1 MIRRLFWAGL
11 GAAVGITGY
20 RRISRRLALLRR
32 GGRLVSRELARGASG
47 TWRAG
52 GPRGAAEI
60 PLRDAAGF
68 LADVR
73 AGMAEYLARYPA
85 HPAADAEVRRP
96 GAGRPAGRGGSHPG
110 IDYVKDGH

>member
-20 RRISRRLALLRR
+20 RRISRRLTVLTR
-32 GGRLVSRELARGASG
+32 GARG
-47 TWRAG
+47 TWGAG
-52 GPRGAAEI
+52 GLRG
-60 PLRDAAGF
+60 AAGF
-68 LADVR
+68 LDDVR

-85 HPAADAEVRRP
+85 HPALGGGVQGP
-96 GAGRPAGRGGSHPG
+96 GDSPGGSRAHPD

>member
-20 RRISRRLALLRR
+20 RRISRRVAL
-32 GGRLVSRELARGASG
+32 LARGRGLARGGGLAQGAGG

-52 GPRGAAEI
+52 GLRGAAGFPPRGAA
-60 PLRDAAGF
+60 GF
-68 LADVR
+68 LGDVR

-85 HPAADAEVRRP
+85 HPAAGGEVRRP
-96 GAGRPAGRGGSHPG
+96 GTGQPEGPVPG

>member
-20 RRISRRLALLRR
+20 RRISRRLTLLT
-32 GGRLVSRELARGASG
+32 RGAGG
-47 TWRAG
+47 TWGAG
-52 GPRGAAEI
+52 GVRGAA
-60 PLRDAAGF
+60 GF
-68 LADVR
+68 VGDVR

-85 HPAADAEVRRP
+85 HPGPGGEIQRP
-96 GAGRPAGRGGSHPG
+96 GAGQPDSPGGSRAHPG